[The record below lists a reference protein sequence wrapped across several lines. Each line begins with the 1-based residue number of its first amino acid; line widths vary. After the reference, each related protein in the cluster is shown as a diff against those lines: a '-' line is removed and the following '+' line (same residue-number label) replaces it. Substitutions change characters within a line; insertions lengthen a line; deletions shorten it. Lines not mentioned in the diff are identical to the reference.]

1 MKEAE
6 KQGKVLHPII
16 YKINI
21 IGLKPEYIKHFKER
35 FPSMTLTSMGAVD
48 IHEIS
53 RHPSEKEVILRGP
66 YTLILDIYEDDGDMV
81 GMPCS
86 VLEALVITSNRD
98 HITTSQTGYL
108 DDLARDM
115 YAAMVTVTRSEYA
128 VKYYQGK
135 GLVNE
140 EEDYQHILEEGKRK
154 LDSLWI
160 L

>member
-1 MKEAE
+1 
-6 KQGKVLHPII
+6 
-16 YKINI
+16 
-21 IGLKPEYIKHFKER
+21 
-35 FPSMTLTSMGAVD
+35 MTLTSMGAVD

-53 RHPSEKEVILRGP
+53 RHPGEMEVILRGP
-66 YTLILDIYEDDGDMV
+66 YTLILDIYDDEYELV

-98 HITTSQTGYL
+98 HITTSQPGPM

-128 VKYYQGK
+128 VKYYEGK
-135 GLVNE
+135 GLDQE
-140 EEDYQHILEEGKRK
+140 KEDYQQILDAGKSK
-154 LDSLWI
+154 LDSLWN